1 MANPKNKLQEAFVEY
16 VESIRPDKDRQ
27 TSAEIAKVQAAL
39 DKKGF
44 WEEYDEWRISTYF
57 NSRIEP
63 QEIQGKKWFKV
74 SVECDTQEFT
84 CACPSVERAYLFSK
98 YYRHIIVNQFY
109 SVGPPWA

>member
-1 MANPKNKLQEAFVEY
+1 MADKKNKLQQAFLEY
-16 VESIRPDKDRQ
+16 VESIRPDNDKHIA
-27 TSAEIAKVQAAL
+27 AEIEKVRAAIEAN
-39 DKKGF
+39 GY

-57 NSRIEP
+57 TTRIEP

-74 SVECDTQEFT
+74 SVECDLQELT
-84 CACPSVERAYLFSK
+84 CRCPTIEKAYLFSK